1 MGEHIG
7 SVSQAITMK
16 LHTLKRFE
24 FSASR
29 QLANQMHGDNYS
41 GWLGVSGPFDPI
53 TGMIINLADLKSIL
67 TDALDRFDH
76 HYLNASLNP
85 IDPTT
90 PNVAQALRADVQA
103 RLPEGIHVNSLEVL
117 EEDGAGALMTD
128 GVTYAIARGGFSA
141 AHRTHAPRLSERE
154 NRALYGK
161 CDNPQGHGHNY
172 RAEVYLPAD
181 HSVAPTLWEEFDHV
195 NLSTDIPALWNRN
208 VVTEAIAA
216 LIARRAPQ
224 SQRVRVWETPDF
236 FAEVRSGDE
245 VYRLGRRYRFHAA
258 HRLHSPA
265 LSDDQNHALYGKC
278 NRSDPHGHTYQ
289 VQVTVA
295 SPLDPRTETA
305 FDIGCLDQHAQEI
318 LRGLDFTYLDRDVAF
333 FKERP
338 STGENIAAYVWA
350 QFAERVPDVLEA
362 VQVWE
367 TPNNQFVATVD

>member
-1 MGEHIG
+1 
-7 SVSQAITMK
+7 MK

-29 QLANQMHGDNYS
+29 QLGGQMRGDNYS
-41 GWLGVSGPFDPI
+41 GWLNVSGPFDSI
-53 TGMIINLADLKSIL
+53 TGMIINIADLKSIL
-67 TDALDRFDH
+67 NDMLDHFDH
-76 HYLNASLNP
+76 RYLNASLSP

-90 PNVAQALRADVQA
+90 PNVARVLCDDVRS
-103 RLPEGIHVNSLEVL
+103 RLPAGIEANSLELL
-117 EEDGAGALMTD
+117 EEEGDGALVAD
-128 GVTYAIARGGFSA
+128 GIAASIARGGFSA
-141 AHRTHAPRLSERE
+141 AHRTHAPRLSDRE

-172 RAEVYLPAD
+172 RAEVYLPAG
-181 HSVAPTLWEEFDHV
+181 HGLAPDVWDEFDHV
-195 NLSTDIPALWNRN
+195 NLSTDIPELWNRN
-208 VVTEAIAA
+208 VVTEAVAA
-216 LIARRAPQ
+216 LIAWRA
-224 SQRVRVWETPDF
+224 SGAHRVRVWETPDF
-236 FAEVRSGDE
+236 FAEVRSGE
-245 VYRLGRRYRFHAA
+245 EIYRLGRRYRFHAA

-295 SPLDPRTETA
+295 GPLDPRTETA
-305 FDIGCLDQHAQEI
+305 FDIGCLDQYAHEI

-338 STGENIAAYVWA
+338 STGENIAAYLWA
-350 QFAERVPDVLEA
+350 QFAQRLPDELKT

-367 TPNNQFVATVD
+367 TPNNQFVATVDS